1 MTHIFDDKLRWAWR
15 SYLWQSALATLAVI
29 AILYVLNVTIHAAI
43 VAALGAST
51 FIVFAIPHNITAEPR
66 RLIGGHAVGLA
77 VGAFCHFAVLQPLL
91 GGGGTFPYVLAS
103 ALAVGMS
110 IFLMVITNTEHPPAA
125 GTALGLVAQP
135 WGYLTV
141 ISVLGFAVLLSLA
154 RYLLA
159 PRMRNLV

>member
-1 MTHIFDDKLRWAWR
+1 MHIFDKKPRWAWR
-15 SYLWQSALATLAVI
+15 SYLWQSALATLVVV

-51 FIVFAIPHNITAEPR
+51 FIVFVIPHHITAEPR

-77 VGAFCHFAVLQPLL
+77 VGAFCYYAVLQPLL
-91 GGGGTFPYVLAS
+91 GDGETFPYLVAS

-110 IFLMVITNTEHPPAA
+110 IFLMVTTNTEHPPAA

-135 WGYLTV
+135 WSYLTV
-141 ISVLGFAVLLSLA
+141 IFVLSFAVLLSLA
-154 RYLLA
+154 RYLL
-159 PRMRNLV
+159 RSKLRNLI